1 MFVSF
6 IIHVFMNDLVDVLD
20 KSPILN
26 GFINLFNKNM
36 PSREY
41 VKVIQ
46 WQVSYHPV
54 PFIFISV

>member
-36 PSREY
+36 SSREY

-46 WQVSYHPV
+46 W
-54 PFIFISV
+54 